1 MKGNFLARLRRKDDF
16 MILATFGT
24 DAYGAQLS
32 FNYDWEARTSWFLLL
47 TAVDG
52 KKETKEFS
60 NFADVVDAYDEF
72 KAAEIYRG
80 DTKILDE
87 IEALVK
93 NEFKNTGSVNY
104 LMPDGKHLINIFIE
118 SDDSNGRYFYVVEPN
133 RIENGVHKPMT
144 NSSPT
149 AYEDDFDELREACK
163 YCFNMFAEDKPLDK
177 SKSIDSIISRVTA
190 ICEQSKG
197 LAEDLGKFKGEYEK
211 E

>member
-1 MKGNFLARLRRKDDF
+1 

-32 FNYDWEARTSWFLLL
+32 FKYDWEARTSWFLLL

-60 NFADVVDAYDEF
+60 SFVDVVDAYEEF
-72 KAAEIYRG
+72 KAAEIYRW

-104 LMPDGKHLINIFIE
+104 LMPDGKHSINIFIE

-133 RIENGVHKPMT
+133 RIENDVHKPMT

-177 SKSIDSIISRVTA
+177 RKSIDSLISRVTA
-190 ICEQSKG
+190 ICEQSKN

-211 E
+211 D

>member
-1 MKGNFLARLRRKDDF
+1 MKANFLAMLRRKVDF

-24 DAYGAQLS
+24 DTYGAQLS
-32 FNYDWEARTSWFLLL
+32 FNCDWEAKVSWFLLL

-52 KKETKEFS
+52 KKETKQYY
-60 NFADVVDAYDEF
+60 NFANAVNAYEEF
-72 KAAEIYRG
+72 KTTEILREN
-80 DTKILDE
+80 TEVLDE

-93 NEFKNTGSVNY
+93 NEFKNTGSVKY
-104 LMPDGKHLINIFIE
+104 LMPDGKHLLNIFIE
-118 SDDSNGRYFYVVEPN
+118 SDDCNGRYFYIVEPN
-133 RIENGVHKPMT
+133 RVENGVNKPMT

-149 AYEDDFDELREACK
+149 ANENNFEALREACK

-177 SKSIDSIISRVTA
+177 TKSIDSLISRVTA
-190 ICEQSKG
+190 ICEQSKN